1 MKKRK
6 IKYQQFLNGC
16 LCVLIVKCIFISIF
30 TIILS
35 MHAQAGELIDMDFSS
50 KFPNILSDQ
59 QKLIAKDQIYSSVV
73 GKNPWKT
80 VSIILAISAVILIAL
95 VWINMYS
102 TVNNVFELN
111 KESFF
116 HKYLPE
122 ILTATLIGALIIPC
136 IYFTVHFARMNC
148 SQYCLNSF
156 SVSLDSLNLSS
167 NQFEQFD
174 AAFKKMRITILI
186 LASIMVCIL
195 VAGIIGVVVAIN
207 TGSEYKIDQ
216 KYEALKTDLRKALE
230 RGPTV
235 SEIINFLGESNDTP
249 YAKHNQLD
257 SNEVY
262 FGSSR

>member
-1 MKKRK
+1 MR
-6 IKYQQFLNGC
+6 
-16 LCVLIVKCIFISIF
+16 
-30 TIILS
+30 
-35 MHAQAGELIDMDFSS
+35 AQAEELNYMDFLS

-80 VSIILAISAVILIAL
+80 ALIILAISAVILIAL
-95 VWINMYS
+95 LTINMYS
-102 TVNNVFELN
+102 TTNNVLELN

-116 HKYLPE
+116 HRYLPE
-122 ILTATLIGALIIPC
+122 ILTATFIGALIIPC
-136 IYFTVHFARMNC
+136 IYGIVHFARMNC
-148 SQYCLNSF
+148 SQYCLNYF

-174 AAFKKMRITILI
+174 AAFKKIRIPILI

-216 KYEALKTDLRKALE
+216 KYEALKTALSKGLK
-230 RGPTV
+230 RDPTV
-235 SEIINFLGESNDTP
+235 SDIINFLDSSNDTL
-249 YAKHNQLD
+249 YAQHHELD